1 MSTDCKHLI
10 TPLTTTDWKHLRVF
24 LMTVKLYRK
33 NIKPKSIGIITP
45 YIKQAKQ
52 LRDLFGYA
60 NVAMPKIGS
69 AEQFQG
75 QKRDIILISTVR
87 SNENYIKNDLRLG
100 QGFIEQVNLAITRA
114 RSLVIIYGNP
124 FLLMFDPHW
133 RRIIKYCGD
142 NDAYFDVK
150 L

>member
-1 MSTDCKHLI
+1 MDLLLKLAA
-10 TPLTTTDWKHLRVF
+10 PEEVF

-33 NIKPKSIGIITP
+33 NIKPESIGIITQ
-45 YIKQAKQ
+45 YIKQAEQ
-52 LRDLFGYA
+52 LRDLFDYA
-60 NVAMPKIGS
+60 N
-69 AEQFQG
+69 
-75 QKRDIILISTVR
+75 KRDIILISTVR

-100 QGFIEQVNLAITRA
+100 QGFIEHEKQVNLAITRA

-142 NDAYFDVK
+142 NDASFDVK
-150 L
+150 VFNFKVSLSAD